1 MLHGGQTRL
10 MGGGQMKRRQFIAFV
25 GGAIAWP
32 LAGRAQ
38 QSGKIPRIG
47 YFSLGSLSAYASN
60 VDALRAGLKEVGYVD
75 GSNVIIEFR
84 WADSPDELP
93 RLVAELVAMNVDVIF
108 ASASTY
114 VEPARQATSKI
125 PIVFATH
132 ADPVGL
138 GHVKSL
144 SRPGGNITGMSMLLT
159 ELSAKELEL
168 LKEAIPHAMRFGVLW
183 NHRIPEPFNQSRPLV
198 EDSVCNSL
206 WLRRERSTIS
216 TAHLFR

>member
-1 MLHGGQTRL
+1 
-10 MGGGQMKRRQFIAFV
+10 
-25 GGAIAWP
+25 
-32 LAGRAQ
+32 
-38 QSGKIPRIG
+38 
-47 YFSLGSLSAYASN
+47 

-93 RLVAELVAMNVDVIF
+93 RLVAELAAMNVDVIY

-132 ADPVGL
+132 ADPVGV

-159 ELSAKELEL
+159 ELSAKKLEL

-206 WLRRERSTIS
+206 WLRRERSTNS
-216 TAHLFR
+216 PAHLLR